1 MTGLYTLDG
10 LLGTSV
16 AGRDHLNSVPEGIIF
31 TPVPGHYTLDGLLG
45 GIISIACGNAPCA
58 MPDRSSPDRRRT
70 EADVVCFMNSNPTL
84 IEIGEVL
91 RPRQGAVNVFQLAF
105 HGVPMADPPFG
116 PAIAP
121 KHREAPWAPQVPICG
136 RACKVEKGAAR
147 KPWSSNS
154 FSRYRTA
161 CTSLLPFN
169 RWRWTRQRSVEI
181 RRPGRRANQPSTRPG
196 AERSTGHGDS
206 NRGNAEPVVQICG
219 TCSQD

>member
-1 MTGLYTLDG
+1 M
-10 LLGTSV
+10 GT
-16 AGRDHLNSVPEGIIF
+16 RH
-31 TPVPGHYTLDGLLG
+31 
-45 GIISIACGNAPCA
+45 APCGKNWIPEPA
-58 MPDRSSPDRRRT
+58 RSSPERRRT
-70 EADVVCFMNSNPTL
+70 EADIVCFMNSNPTL

-154 FSRYRTA
+154 FSRYRMA
-161 CTSLLPFN
+161 RTSLPALN
-169 RWRWTRQRSVEI
+169 LCRWTRQRAGEI
-181 RRPGRRANQPSTRPG
+181 RRPGRRANQPSTRHG
-196 AERSTGHGDS
+196 AERRAGHGDS
-206 NRGNAEPVVQICG
+206 KRGNAEHVVQICG